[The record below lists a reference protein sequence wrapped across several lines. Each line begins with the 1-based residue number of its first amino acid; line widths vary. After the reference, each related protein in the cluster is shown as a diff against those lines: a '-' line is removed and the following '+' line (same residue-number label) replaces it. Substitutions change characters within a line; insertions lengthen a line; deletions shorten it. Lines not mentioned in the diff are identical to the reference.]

1 MQRETDDLEY
11 TSEINRGILKTVSAF
26 ANFNGGRIVFGVD
39 DDGTVVGLDNPK
51 QACLD
56 IENRINDSISPR
68 PSFLLEIGENGRTVE
83 LSVEEGL
90 DKPYLSGGKA
100 YRRSDSATVEVDG
113 VELKRLILEGQ
124 NLSFD
129 ALPARSGDLE
139 FTVLGKRLSSAL
151 GVNALT
157 NDVMRTLGLLD
168 GDAFTN
174 AAALLADEN
183 AFSGID
189 MAKFGADHD
198 TILDRE
204 TVKGVSVIVQF
215 DRAIAFFERYC
226 EYEAIEG
233 ADRVSVERIPKKAFR
248 EAIANA
254 LAHRTWDVDACVRI
268 SLSDDDAE
276 IVSPGGLVPGMTKEA
291 YLEGRFSLLRNP
303 VLAESMFRAGLIE
316 KFGTGVR
323 RIRRAYEG
331 IGSSPSFEVGDG
343 YISVKLPFIDRR
355 CALTDEERL
364 VLDAIPENRLVSR
377 STVSEVTGY
386 EKTKTVRQL
395 NSLVGKGYLRQEGEG
410 RGRRYAR
417 AD

>member
-11 TSEINRGILKTVSAF
+11 KSEINRGFLKTVSAF

-39 DDGTVVGLDNPK
+39 DDGAVVGLDNPK

-68 PSFLLEIGENGRTVE
+68 PSFLLEIGENGRTVG

-204 TVKGVSVIVQF
+204 TVKGVSVIAQF

-331 IGSSPSFEVGDG
+331 TGSSPSFEVGDG
-343 YISVKLPFIDRR
+343 YISVKLPFVDRR

>member
-11 TSEINRGILKTVSAF
+11 KSEINRGFLKTVSAF

-204 TVKGVSVIVQF
+204 TVKGVSVIAQF

-226 EYEAIEG
+226 EYEAIDG
-233 ADRVSVERIPKKAFR
+233 ATRVLVERIPKKAFR
-248 EAIANA
+248 EAVANA

-268 SLSDDDAE
+268 LLSDDNAE

-331 IGSSPSFEVGDG
+331 TGSQVSRWATATSPSN
-343 YISVKLPFIDRR
+343 SPSSID
-355 CALTDEERL
+355 
-364 VLDAIPENRLVSR
+364 DAR
-377 STVSEVTGY
+377 
-386 EKTKTVRQL
+386 
-395 NSLVGKGYLRQEGEG
+395 
-410 RGRRYAR
+410 
-417 AD
+417 

>member
-1 MQRETDDLEY
+1 M
-11 TSEINRGILKTVSAF
+11 
-26 ANFNGGRIVFGVD
+26 
-39 DDGTVVGLDNPK
+39 
-51 QACLD
+51 
-56 IENRINDSISPR
+56 
-68 PSFLLEIGENGRTVE
+68 
-83 LSVEEGL
+83 
-90 DKPYLSGGKA
+90 SGGKA

-189 MAKFGADHD
+189 MAKFGVDHD

-204 TVKGVSVIVQF
+204 TVKGVSVIAQF

-331 IGSSPSFEVGDG
+331 TGSSPSFEVGDG
-343 YISVKLPFIDRR
+343 YISVKLPFVDRR